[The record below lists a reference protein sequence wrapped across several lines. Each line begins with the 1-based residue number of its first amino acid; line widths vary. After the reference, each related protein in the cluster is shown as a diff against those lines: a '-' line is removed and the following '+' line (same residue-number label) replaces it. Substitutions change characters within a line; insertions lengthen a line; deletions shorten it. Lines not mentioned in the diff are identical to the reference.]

1 MGDSEDV
8 ELLEREIES
17 VIMRKGGTAA
27 GGRRNRLDND
37 IVNMTTRDDNFNQD
51 NSRLAEKRT

>member
-17 VIMRKGGTAA
+17 AIMRKGGTAA

>member
-17 VIMRKGGTAA
+17 VIMRKGGTAV
-27 GGRRNRLDND
+27 GGRRNRLDNN
-37 IVNMTTRDDNFNQD
+37 IVNMTTGDNFNQ
-51 NSRLAEKRT
+51 

>member
-17 VIMRKGGTAA
+17 VIMRKGGTAV

-37 IVNMTTRDDNFNQD
+37 QGIVNMTTAGNNFNQGGKA
-51 NSRLAEKRT
+51 S

>member
-17 VIMRKGGTAA
+17 VIMRKGGTAV
-27 GGRRNRLDND
+27 GGRRNRLHNN
-37 IVNMTTRDDNFNQD
+37 IVNMTTGDNFNQ
-51 NSRLAEKRT
+51 